1 MDKPAQEQK
10 NIILGFRPELRTHR
24 HTIIFR
30 FETVQETTFQFSK
43 ALIVQV
49 LSRFIRKCFEIPQ
62 ESLRLGERGW
72 RREEGVGERE
82 LFLRSGRMEEL
93 RPYLGFA
100 MFPAPLW
107 SRRWFGQTSERG
119 GCRFELSFV
128 AKGTYRRN
136 YSLINCKSVIFF
148 FFFLSFWFEKF

>member
-10 NIILGFRPELRTHR
+10 NIIFSFRPELRTHR
-24 HTIIFR
+24 HTINFR
-30 FETVQETTFQFSK
+30 FEIVQETAFQFSK

-72 RREEGVGERE
+72 RREEGVVERE

-93 RPYLGFA
+93 GP
-100 MFPAPLW
+100 
-107 SRRWFGQTSERG
+107 
-119 GCRFELSFV
+119 
-128 AKGTYRRN
+128 
-136 YSLINCKSVIFF
+136 
-148 FFFLSFWFEKF
+148 